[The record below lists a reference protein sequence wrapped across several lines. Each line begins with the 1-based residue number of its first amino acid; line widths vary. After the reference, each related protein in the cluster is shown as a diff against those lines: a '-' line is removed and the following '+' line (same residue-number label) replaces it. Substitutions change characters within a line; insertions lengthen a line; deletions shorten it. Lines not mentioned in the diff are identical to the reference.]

1 MMERK
6 VIHVNQIKAK
16 ANSKK
21 EMVSILQ
28 LEGNVYMSPLSQ
40 ANHSYLAGV
49 LCGEKKV
56 TIFIN
61 F

>member
-1 MMERK
+1 MERK
-6 VIHVNQIKAK
+6 AIHVNQIKAK

-21 EMVSILQ
+21 EMVRILQ
-28 LEGNVYMSPLSQ
+28 LEGDFNMPPLSQ
-40 ANHSYLAGV
+40 ANHSYVAGV
-49 LCGEKKV
+49 HCRERKV

>member
-1 MMERK
+1 MERK
-6 VIHVNQIKAK
+6 AIHVNQIKAK

-21 EMVSILQ
+21 EMVRILQ
-28 LEGNVYMSPLSQ
+28 LEGDVYMPPLSQ
-40 ANHSYLAGV
+40 ANHSYVAGV
-49 LCGEKKV
+49 LCAEKKV